1 MDNFFA
7 SVYLFQELLSENIYC
22 CGTVRPNRKGFPAML
37 KGVNLKE
44 QGDSKFARSGNMV
57 CTVWRDKASKKLVTV
72 LSTQCNPV
80 GGDQVKRKKKQRG
93 SWVEIMINRPPS
105 VSLYNKF
112 MGGVDMQDQ
121 ARRYYNVTLKSVK
134 WWKYLFWFFLDTAII
149 NSYILYS
156 ESNEK
161 HITHLDFRLKLSR
174 ELTGNHCSRKRAGR
188 PRSNPVFADVLDH
201 VYDRIVEKNQKAKPC
216 EACKARNQRLRCT
229 NKKSDRPKE
238 SQDGCCG
245 CNVIL
250 CKGLCFKEWHSN
262 FRSQD
267 NNNDIDT
274 SD

>member
-1 MDNFFA
+1 
-7 SVYLFQELLSENIYC
+7 
-22 CGTVRPNRKGFPAML
+22 
-37 KGVNLKE
+37 
-44 QGDSKFARSGNMV
+44 
-57 CTVWRDKASKKLVTV
+57 
-72 LSTQCNPV
+72 
-80 GGDQVKRKKKQRG
+80 
-93 SWVEIMINRPPS
+93 MINRPTS

-112 MGGVDMQDQ
+112 VGGVDMQDQ

-134 WWKYLFWFFLDTAII
+134 PWKYLFWFFLDTAII
-149 NSYILYS
+149 NLYILYS

-161 HITHLDFRLKLSR
+161 RIMHLDFRLKLSR
-174 ELTGNHCSRKRAGR
+174 ELIGNHCSRKRAGR
-188 PRSNPVFADVLDH
+188 PRSNPAFADVLDH

-267 NNNDIDT
+267 DNNDTDT